1 MTDQAVENLPGT
13 YKAFVAKFPEIGKA
27 HEAVAAAVESY
38 GPLDRKTRELIKIG
52 ICVGASLESA
62 TRSHVRRALEAGAS
76 EAEIEQAV
84 VLAVNTCGFPRTV
97 AAWRWAREQI
107 ERGGRQPR

>member
-1 MTDQAVENLPGT
+1 MADGAGENLPGT
-13 YKAFVAKFPEIGKA
+13 YKAFIARFADIGRA
-27 HEAVAAAVESY
+27 HEAVATAVESY
-38 GPLDRKTRELIKIG
+38 GPLDRKTRELVKIG

-76 EAEIEQAV
+76 ETEIEQAV

-107 ERGGRQPR
+107 ERSGRKPR